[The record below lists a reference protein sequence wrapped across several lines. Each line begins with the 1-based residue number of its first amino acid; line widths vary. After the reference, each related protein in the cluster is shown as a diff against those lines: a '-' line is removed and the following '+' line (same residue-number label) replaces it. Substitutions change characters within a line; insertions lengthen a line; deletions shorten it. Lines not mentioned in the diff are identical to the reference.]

1 MNPLNEE
8 ILEAWLQLTSTIN
21 NERIV
26 NQYSFNETMI
36 CRLLIKSENKEMTA
50 TELCALTKMQKSQMN
65 RTLTSM
71 ESKKIISRV
80 RSKED
85 KRKIMIRLNEN
96 QVKIYQ
102 EEHQRILHIVD
113 VVIEKLGPENA
124 QKTLDLFNL
133 ITHIAKE
140 EIE

>member
-1 MNPLNEE
+1 MKQLNEE

-21 NERIV
+21 NEKIV
-26 NQYSFNETMI
+26 NQYSFNETII
-36 CRLLIKSENKEMTA
+36 CRILVRNMDKEITA
-50 TELCALTKMQKSQMN
+50 TELCSLTKMQKSQMN

-71 ESKKIISRV
+71 EARNIISRI

-85 KRKIMIRLNEN
+85 KRKIIIQLNEN

-102 EEHQRILHIVD
+102 EEHERILHIVD
-113 VVIEKLGPENA
+113 EVIKKLGKEDA
-124 QKTLDLFNL
+124 QKTLDLFHL
-133 ITHIAKE
+133 ISHIAKE

>member
-1 MNPLNEE
+1 MKQLNEE

-26 NQYSFNETMI
+26 NQYSFNETII
-36 CRLLIKSENKEMTA
+36 CRILVRNQDKEMTA

-71 ESKKIISRV
+71 EARNIISRV

-85 KRKIMIRLNEN
+85 KRKIILKLNKN

-102 EEHQRILHIVD
+102 EEHERILHIVD
-113 VVIEKLGPENA
+113 EVIEKLGKEDA
-124 QKTLDLFNL
+124 QKTLDLFHL
-133 ITHIAKE
+133 IANIAKE